1 MKEVGFSDVYTYVLP
16 RTARDDLTHAADG
29 NAAKAPRSRSS
40 SASSGS
46 GAAPMDEAD
55 GMDDM
60 AHLTRMTEREE
71 AAKVNYQQ
79 LKAGDKLFAS
89 RSFAS
94 EPAGLPHSVRTL
106 TLLQPTSL
114 PALRHNRSAADD
126 EAHV

>member
-1 MKEVGFSDVYTYVLP
+1 
-16 RTARDDLTHAADG
+16 
-29 NAAKAPRSRSS
+29 
-40 SASSGS
+40 
-46 GAAPMDEAD
+46 MDEAD

-114 PALRHNRSAADD
+114 PALRHNRSAAPMKPMCDALMVCNRLD
-126 EAHV
+126 KSGGIYGCARHGARSEKRSVCRHASL

>member
-1 MKEVGFSDVYTYVLP
+1 ME
-16 RTARDDLTHAADG
+16 DG
-29 NAAKAPRSRSS
+29 
-40 SASSGS
+40 
-46 GAAPMDEAD
+46 D

-94 EPAGLPHSVRTL
+94 EHARPRSEL
-106 TLLQPTSL
+106 THTDAAQPTSS
-114 PALRHNRSAADD
+114 PVRRHNRSAAND